1 MSVNPGQK
9 ATSFPQMTAARPGS
23 IDTENAG
30 PLSVNVPAGGG
41 TLTLNGATP
50 VVVADARV
58 TANSIIIFTL
68 KSVNAGTV
76 GAYPNLVTVTPGTGF
91 SVAGTALDLGIYNYA
106 IFG

>member
-9 ATSFPQMTAARPGS
+9 VTSFPAMTAAKPGA
-23 IDTENAG
+23 IEVENAG
-30 PLSVNVPAGGG
+30 PLNTIVPAGGG

-68 KSVNAGTV
+68 KTVAGTV
-76 GAYPNLVTVTPGTGF
+76 SPTAPNILTITPGTGF
-91 SVAGTALDLGIYNYA
+91 TVGGVALDLSQYNYA
-106 IFG
+106 IIG